1 LSFQYVISLADLHE
15 NKAFKCKLC
24 FVGPAQRAPRK
35 PRPPTKG
42 AQLERMTKAMG
53 HRLPI
58 SVAEG
63 KRRPHEPVQA
73 AKFASESGVIIRD
86 KVPIL
91 PHWKLYKNDKK
102 YYEEFVGKLSVSAL
116 LFSYG

>member
-1 LSFQYVISLADLHE
+1 MHE
-15 NKAFKCKLC
+15 TEAFKFNSY
-24 FVGPAQRAPRK
+24 FVAPAQRAPRE

-42 AQLERMTKAMG
+42 SQLDRMTKAMG
-53 HRLPI
+53 RRLPI
-58 SVAEG
+58 AIAQD

-91 PHWKLYKNDKK
+91 PHWKLYKKDDK
-102 YYEEFVGKLSVSAL
+102 YYNDFVGKLSISAL
-116 LFSYG
+116 LFVCLN